1 MQHNIFKIDNEKGLS
16 SAVAGIITLDEAI
29 QPSPVK
35 GLDLL
40 PCGPEVPNP
49 SEILNGDAF
58 IKTLKKLSERYDRVI
73 VDSPPVRPVA
83 DSKILAAVCDIT
95 LLVLKAEKS
104 TRRLSQ
110 QARDDLLSVG
120 AHIFG
125 IVVNDVSRK
134 HSRYGYY
141 SSYGYY
147 GYSHREKKK

>member
-1 MQHNIFKIDNEKGLS
+1 MQHNIFEIGNEKGLS
-16 SAVAGIITLDEAI
+16 SVLAGNINMDEAI

-49 SEILNGDAF
+49 CEMLNSDAF
-58 IKTLKKLSERYDRVI
+58 IETLKKLSQKYDRVI

-83 DSKILAAVCDIT
+83 DSQILAAICDIT
-95 LLVLKAEKS
+95 LLVLRAEKS

-110 QARDDLLSVG
+110 QTREDLLSVG

-125 IVVNDVSRK
+125 VIVNDVSRK
-134 HSRYGYY
+134 HNRYGYY
-141 SSYGYY
+141 TGYGYY
-147 GYSHREKKK
+147 GHKKEKKK